1 VAGGSQ
7 LLKPHRRLLL
17 EEVLHGG
24 LRRDVGEE
32 VEVELCRDE
41 VRLPGVYV
49 LAIEGGTS
57 FLSFS
62 DL

>member
-7 LLKPHRRLLL
+7 LLKLHRRLLL

-41 VRLPGVYV
+41 VRL
-49 LAIEGGTS
+49 AIEGGTS
-57 FLSFS
+57 FLSFA